1 MDIDNLQ
8 DSETPSRRP
17 LSPIARPIP
26 VDHELLEVRSGS
38 SLHHKRHSLA
48 SDSDYQL
55 PAPHPLPLNEI
66 ARPPKS
72 RSSASAPKR
81 ISTATRT
88 SIPLN
93 MLPSAPAS
101 PPTPAPSPTPFQRQ
115 LSWAEAGPDEDSFLR
130 DTRTRFCRM
139 TDSERQR
146 FLAEVLNMCTSN
158 QLSFVSHFV
167 SPRLKKDPFEHLPDE
182 LCLRVRILECS
193 LYI

>member
-1 MDIDNLQ
+1 MTMEIDEPQ
-8 DSETPSRRP
+8 DNDTTSRRP

-38 SLHHKRHSLA
+38 SLHHKRHSVA
-48 SDSDYQL
+48 VDSDYQL
-55 PAPHPLPLNEI
+55 PAPHPLPLNDVS
-66 ARPPKS
+66 KS
-72 RSSASAPKR
+72 SKPRSTASGPRR
-81 ISTATRT
+81 ISTAART
-88 SIPLN
+88 SIPLS

-115 LSWAEAGPDEDSFLR
+115 LSWAEAGPEEDSFLR
-130 DTRTRFCRM
+130 DTRGRFLRM
-139 TDSERQR
+139 NDSERQR

-182 LCLRVRILECS
+182 LCLRVRITN
-193 LYI
+193 